1 MASVGNT
8 KEENLAAAVKAME
21 ELVEEAVQVYEL
33 DKEESIVI
41 DDLYNSLKI
50 ITSFLGFSV
59 DLHPS
64 LLDLPEST
72 RAVLT
77 PSLDILIVKP
87 NFKSE
92 TKRFDQLNLDETS
105 NILRFAIPT
114 ITTMAKTDRTI
125 KNKKMALLR
134 ESTKKLKH
142 LPTSNAE
149 DMVINDTTVHME
161 KVEKVES

>member
-1 MASVGNT
+1 MASVGNP
-8 KEENLAAAVKAME
+8 KEDNLAAAIKAME

-77 PSLDILIVKP
+77 PSLDILIIKP

-134 ESTKKLKH
+134 ERTKKLKH

-149 DMVINDTTVHME
+149 NMVVNDTTVHME